1 MRHLFGHHLAVQ
13 EAAALSGGMM
23 NLARLQLMLTTRD
36 FTGDDYEMLSRLDE
50 EDEQQQQ
57 LQQQHMGCSQE
68 ELDRLP
74 VYTVE
79 SEWNGHSDNSKCL
92 ICLSDF
98 AKGDVVRI
106 LPCLHQFHQAECV
119 DPWLRR
125 KMLCPVCKIAF

>member
-1 MRHLFGHHLAVQ
+1 
-13 EAAALSGGMM
+13 MM
-23 NLARLQLMLTTRD
+23 NLTRLQLMLTARD
-36 FTGDDYEMLSRLDE
+36 FTGDDYEVLSRLDE

-57 LQQQHMGCSQE
+57 QHPMGGTQE

-79 SEWNGHSDNSKCL
+79 SEWRGSNENSKCF
-92 ICLSDF
+92 ICLNDF

-106 LPCLHQFHQAECV
+106 LPCLHQFHQAECA

-125 KMLCPVCKIAF
+125 KMLCPTCKLMF